1 MDVRLPDGTIIKNVP
16 DGTTKADL
24 VTKLQR
30 NGMAVPSEWL
40 AQEPKKPERSFIES
54 AGDAVKD
61 TGRQV
66 LLTARYALEGLG
78 QTADIFTEPIAAGMR
93 YAGIPV
99 DPTSKAIGSLFDKV
113 GLTPKNAEERV
124 IGDISRTVAGA
135 GNLIGLGRGLASAGA
150 NRFGKAFGGF
160 LSEQPAAQLGGAI
173 GSGFAGGAVRESGG
187 SEGDQVIGSVLG
199 GLTGAAARN
208 QILRADDAFQKA
220 TSRLSDLVNPGR
232 IPPIDLKIEAKLK
245 GSDIDWSLIPERVRQ
260 SVRRDVQQALKVG
273 DDLDAEALR
282 RLVDFRSVGAT
293 PTRGTLT
300 LDPVQITQER
310 NLAKS
315 GANSRDINAQRL
327 TSIQADNNAALL
339 RNIEDLGASRGSD
352 IHAMGD
358 RGIAG
363 LQNWLDENQDEIRK
377 LYQAARDSKGR
388 SLPLDGI
395 GFANKAAEL
404 LDQNLLGYA
413 LPGDVRNHLNKIA
426 RKEVPFN
433 VDYAEQLKTVIG
445 KLQRGTN
452 DGSTRMALGM
462 VRRALDDVTPA
473 GSIDTGSGIPN
484 PGNLPAARTQNAILP
499 MEEGAIAAF
508 KRARAANRE
517 MMVQV
522 EKTPALQKLR
532 NGDISPD
539 DFIRRY
545 VTSQSAKVR
554 DVSEMVKVIGKN
566 GKEALRDGVLSQL
579 REAATGGAKDEI
591 AKFSA
596 VGFRRALDKI
606 GDRKLDLL
614 FSKED
619 VKALKALSRVADYT
633 THQPVGSA
641 VNNSNSGALLVGK
654 GMDLLNGMGRLGDF
668 LKIGGLGDQLNVIV
682 RGRQEKRALDTV
694 PSLVR
699 RPEVQQFQLRQ
710 LAAPAGISSA
720 LFATPLLPQTGNDD

>member
-24 VTKLQR
+24 VTRLQR

-54 AGDAVKD
+54 AGDAVRD
-61 TGRQV
+61 IPRQ
-66 LLTARYALEGLG
+66 LGLMARYGIEGLG

-93 YAGIPV
+93 YAGIPTNS
-99 DPTSKAIGSLFDKV
+99 TSQTV
-113 GLTPKNAEERV
+113 GLLADKIGLPTPGNAEERV
-124 IGDISRTVAGA
+124 IGDISRTVAGS
-135 GNLIGLGRGLASAGA
+135 GGVIGLGRSLAGSGA
-150 NRFGKAFGGF
+150 SKLGGF

-199 GLTGAAARN
+199 GLTGAAARRPVA
-208 QILRADDAFQKA
+208 RAGRTLQEIPG
-220 TSRLSDLVNPGR
+220 RLSDLVNPGR
-232 IPPIDLKIEAKLK
+232 NVSKQPIDLRIEAKLK
-245 GSDIDWSLIPERVRQ
+245 GSDIDWSIIPERVRQ

-363 LQNWLDENQDEIRK
+363 LRNWLDENQDEIRK

-445 KLQRGTN
+445 KLQRSTN

-462 VRRALDDVTPA
+462 VRRALDEVTPA
-473 GSIDTGSGIPN
+473 GSIDAGSGIPN
-484 PGNLPAARTQNAILP
+484 PGNLPAVRTQNAILP

-517 MMVQV
+517 MMEQI
-522 EKTPALQKLR
+522 EKTPALQELR
-532 NGDISPD
+532 KGNISPD

-566 GKEALRDGVLSQL
+566 GKQALRDGVLSQL

-596 VGFRRALDKI
+596 VGFRRVLDKI
-606 GDRKLDLL
+606 GDRKLNLL

-668 LKIGGLGDQLNVIV
+668 LKIGGLGDQLNVVV